1 MSDVS
6 NQRASAESS
15 FPVTSDNPLNNRAEV
30 FVMLIIQGLY
40 PGKGSMIR
48 LAKDLS
54 TYTGRN
60 ISRQMVSM
68 ALTGYRTT
76 DASKALITETKNYL
90 KERALTAGQYL
101 RVHIHNVTS

>member
-6 NQRASAESS
+6 CQRTSSESS
-15 FPVTSDNPLNNRAEV
+15 FPVTSDNQLNNRAEV

-40 PGKGSMIR
+40 PGKGSMTR

-54 TYTGRN
+54 AYTGRN

-76 DASKALITETKNYL
+76 DASKALITEIRNYL
-90 KERALTAGQYL
+90 KERALTAGHCL
-101 RVHIHNVTS
+101 CVHIHNVTS